1 MRWSL
6 DELYSSLESEAYQK
20 DFDRFCSLVEE
31 THSWSLEAFSSD
43 GDSVQKLEDFI
54 KRTQDVQSL
63 ATRLVGFPR
72 LIMSINARNG
82 QAPKAMAQ
90 VTQKMS
96 TLTEARLS
104 MNRWLIKH
112 KDKVEQFIAN
122 SELLQ
127 DHSLLIERIIED
139 SKHLLTDA
147 EEVLLSKLWPTGA
160 NAWTEMQQALA
171 AMHTA
176 ELDGERLPITVVR
189 DKMSSADG
197 DLRKR
202 AFAAEQSS
210 YPTIERPV
218 AEALNAVKGE
228 VITLTKHRGYSSP
241 LESALEHW
249 LMDEET
255 LRAVWSAVESS
266 LPTFRKFYERKGK
279 LLGNADGLPIYDLPA
294 PIGSCDRRMELGEAR
309 TYIVDHFREFS
320 DKLAD
325 FSDKAFEQRWL
336 DTEPREGKM
345 GGGFCAPIHAIGQ
358 SRILTNYTGAFS
370 ELFVLAHELGHAYHF
385 ECLKDESILNSM
397 CPMPVAETASVF
409 CETIVYNAALATAT
423 GDELLYLLE
432 QHIRS
437 QLSVI
442 ADVYSRFLFEDEV
455 FRLREQNPLSVE
467 DIKGIMEKSQK
478 RVYGDV
484 LTVTNPYA
492 WVTKPHYYLGT
503 ESYYNFSYCFGDLF
517 TKGLYAEY
525 KRRGKDFVTDY
536 DKLLASSAKLRVIPL
551 AASID
556 IDLHDETFWRRSLSL
571 LEEEIERFIE
581 LTQ

>member
-6 DELYSSLESEAYQK
+6 DELYTSLDSADYKE
-20 DFDRFCSLVEE
+20 DFARFCTLIEE
-31 THSWSLEAFSSD
+31 THRWTTEAFAND
-43 GDSVQKLEDFI
+43 DEPVEKLEEFI
-54 KRTQDVQSL
+54 QRVQDVQSL
-63 ATRLVGFPR
+63 AVRLVGFSR
-72 LIMSINARNG
+72 LTSSVDARNG
-82 QAPKAMAQ
+82 EAPKALAQ
-90 VTQKMS
+90 VIKKMS
-96 TLTEARLS
+96 TLTEARLF
-104 MNRWLIKH
+104 MNRWLIRH
-112 KDKVEQFIAN
+112 KDKVEEFIAN
-122 SELLQ
+122 SSLIQ
-127 DHSLLIERIIED
+127 DHRLLFERTIEN
-139 SKHLLTDA
+139 SKHLLSDA

-197 DLRKR
+197 ELRKR

-210 YPTIERPV
+210 YHTIERPV
-218 AEALNAVKGE
+218 AEALNAIKGE

-241 LESALEHW
+241 LESALDHW

-255 LRAVWSAVESS
+255 LRAVWSAVEAS
-266 LPTFRKFYERKGK
+266 LPTFRKYYERKGK
-279 LLGNADGLPIYDLPA
+279 LLGNTDGLPIYDLPA
-294 PIGSCDRRMELGEAR
+294 PIGSCERRMELEEAR
-309 TYIVDHFREFS
+309 SYIVDHFREFS
-320 DKLAD
+320 AKLAD
-325 FSDKAFEQRWL
+325 FADQAFEQRWL

-358 SRILTNYTGAFS
+358 SRILTNFTGSFS
-370 ELFVLAHELGHAYHF
+370 EVFVLAHELGHAYHF
-385 ECLKDESILNSM
+385 ECLKNESILNSM

-409 CETIVYNAALATAT
+409 CETIVYNAALATAK
-423 GDELLYLLE
+423 GEELIYLLE
-432 QHIRS
+432 QHIHG

-455 FRLREQNPLSVE
+455 FKRRELNPLSVE
-467 DIKGIMEKSQK
+467 DIKEIMVKSQK

-525 KRRGKDFVTDY
+525 KRRGKDFVADY

-571 LEEEIERFIE
+571 LEEEIERFLE

>member
-6 DELYSSLESEAYQK
+6 DELYPSLDSAAYK
-20 DFDRFCSLVEE
+20 EDFARFCTLVDE
-31 THSWSLEAFSSD
+31 THSWTLKAFATD
-43 GDSVQKLEDFI
+43 DDPVNKLESFI

-63 ATRLVGFPR
+63 AVRLVGYSR
-72 LIMSINARNG
+72 LISSVDARNG
-82 QAPKAMAQ
+82 EAPKAMAQ

-112 KDKVEQFIAN
+112 KDKVEEFIAN

-127 DHSLLIERIIED
+127 DHRLLFERTIED
-139 SKHLLTDA
+139 AKYLLTDA
-147 EEVLLSKLWPTGA
+147 EEMLLSKLWPTGA
-160 NAWTEMQQALA
+160 YAWTEMQQALA

-176 ELDGERLPITVVR
+176 ELDGEKLPISVVR
-189 DKMSSADG
+189 DKMNSADS

-202 AFAAEQSS
+202 SFAAEQAS
-210 YPTIERPV
+210 YSTIERPV
-218 AEALNAVKGE
+218 AEALNAIKGE

-241 LESALEHW
+241 LESALDHW

-255 LRAVWSAVESS
+255 LRAVWSAVEAS
-266 LPTFRKFYERKGK
+266 LPTFRKYYERKGK
-279 LLGNADGLPIYDLPA
+279 LLGNDKGLPIYDLPA
-294 PIGSCDRRMELGEAR
+294 PIGSCERRMTLEEAR
-309 TYIVDHFREFS
+309 SYIVEHFREFS
-320 DKLAD
+320 HKLAD
-325 FSDKAFEQRWL
+325 FADSAFEERWL

-358 SRILTNYTGAFS
+358 SRILTNFTGSFS
-370 ELFVLAHELGHAYHF
+370 EVFVLAHELGHAYHF
-385 ECLKDESILNSM
+385 ECLKNESILNSM

-409 CETIVYNAALATAT
+409 CETIVYNAALATAK
-423 GDELLYLLE
+423 GEELHCLLE
-432 QHIRS
+432 QHIRG

-455 FRLREQNPLSVE
+455 FKRRELNPLSVE
-467 DIKGIMEKSQK
+467 DIKEIMVKSQK

-525 KRRGKDFVTDY
+525 KQRGKGFVADY

-556 IDLHDETFWRRSLSL
+556 IDLHDETFWRRSLTL
-571 LEEEIERFIE
+571 LEEEIERFLE